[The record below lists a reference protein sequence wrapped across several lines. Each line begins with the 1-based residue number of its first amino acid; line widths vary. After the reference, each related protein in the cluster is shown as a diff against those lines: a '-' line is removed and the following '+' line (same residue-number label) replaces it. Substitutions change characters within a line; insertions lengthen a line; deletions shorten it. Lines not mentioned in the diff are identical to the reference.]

1 MHPKVKISCLERN
14 RQKLGE
20 PINEFFVIAKKRR
33 YRCKRGVM
41 LPSYMHHAGIV
52 NVDPKG

>member
-1 MHPKVKISCLERN
+1 MHPKVKIGCLESN

-20 PINEFFVIAKKRR
+20 PINEFVVIAIKRS
-33 YRCKRGVM
+33 YRCKSGVM